1 MKVYTKIVYDKDDN
15 IIEEHSYNY
24 NGHVSLCEEGNDD
37 EKRDADFIKKR
48 DIKKFKKSSMDDAG
62 LDVAW
67 SFTGARTGE
76 QHIPRAR
83 FSSNNAG
90 KNYGPWS
97 KGKIYNNILH
107 KFASYSTIFTLSG
120 LSEQEL
126 RTQAYLSNSP
136 HEIIARTG
144 GIGDA
149 NVSTT
154 TGTEGPTKKYTKNN
168 PYTYESQVELL
179 ERKARAEF
187 LTGEKRVAGTDYDES
202 KYFLEAGR
210 DIFFENVN
218 ILSTTGP
225 NAERGLSNFQR
236 MEFELHEPFG
246 ISFVEKMRAAA
257 FINGYLDFHS
267 APYLLTIQWKGWDE
281 HGKERKDSSL
291 IRKIPIRIVRV
302 EFDVDAGGAKY
313 QCLAVAAESIAFD
326 DRFKYPHRQINI
338 TASNWLTWK
347 KEIEKQLDEQMAVEI
362 KEGVRQY
369 KDVFK
374 FEVSP
379 EVLKYANM
387 LGAGVEGG
395 IHQSNDGTTSSI
407 DQTMAPDSNKPDAQI
422 TIDGKA
428 WDLLSELQKH
438 EQKLK
443 AQAKKRAEEKTSSM
457 ETTNTIID
465 SYTSMVKLFEDAIR
479 SGFGYTKLVNNYWY
493 ELGRKLLNDS
503 AGENQKTISSE
514 ASKEE
519 MKQIVDFMGSPKF
532 AQALGKEE
540 NQYVDWFMI
549 KPKFEVLG
557 PMDDIRKVQPKI
569 ITFVAIETKI
579 HILKFIKA
587 GISFG
592 NIDWS
597 AYIRKKYDYIYT
609 GENVDIQHLKIHYK
623 TAYYMRNTRPFATE
637 EKHGGAVH
645 DFTNSLKETLNK
657 VFGAENYP
665 EPYAQLRMEPSINL
679 GKSTVVSN
687 DPRSRKNQEFYDY
700 LTNPQADMINIEL
713 TILGDPAFLCQDQFT
728 NLKKDNTKD
737 KSNIGPWNDTY
748 NSFNSESVTPLIVLN
763 YRLPEDFNDK
773 TGEYF
778 EADVANRTMW
788 FSGIYQ
794 VVKVDSKIEQGS
806 FTQVLYCVR
815 LNNQKGDGTTPI
827 IGDQFK
833 KYFKK
838 VDAENA
844 EENLPSKTGFSTAE
858 LNAVTFDV
866 DAFNK
871 TRDAKIKARKLK
883 DSLIK

>member
-1 MKVYTKIVYDKDDN
+1 
-15 IIEEHSYNY
+15 
-24 NGHVSLCEEGNDD
+24 
-37 EKRDADFIKKR
+37 
-48 DIKKFKKSSMDDAG
+48 
-62 LDVAW
+62 
-67 SFTGARTGE
+67 
-76 QHIPRAR
+76 
-83 FSSNNAG
+83 
-90 KNYGPWS
+90 
-97 KGKIYNNILH
+97 
-107 KFASYSTIFTLSG
+107 
-120 LSEQEL
+120 
-126 RTQAYLSNSP
+126 
-136 HEIIARTG
+136 
-144 GIGDA
+144 
-149 NVSTT
+149 
-154 TGTEGPTKKYTKNN
+154 
-168 PYTYESQVELL
+168 
-179 ERKARAEF
+179 
-187 LTGEKRVAGTDYDES
+187 
-202 KYFLEAGR
+202 
-210 DIFFENVN
+210 
-218 ILSTTGP
+218 
-225 NAERGLSNFQR
+225 
-236 MEFELHEPFG
+236 
-246 ISFVEKMRAAA
+246 
-257 FINGYLDFHS
+257 
-267 APYLLTIQWKGWDE
+267 
-281 HGKERKDSSL
+281 
-291 IRKIPIRIVRV
+291 
-302 EFDVDAGGAKY
+302 
-313 QCLAVAAESIAFD
+313 
-326 DRFKYPHRQINI
+326 
-338 TASNWLTWK
+338 
-347 KEIEKQLDEQMAVEI
+347 
-362 KEGVRQY
+362 
-369 KDVFK
+369 
-374 FEVSP
+374 
-379 EVLKYANM
+379 
-387 LGAGVEGG
+387 
-395 IHQSNDGTTSSI
+395 
-407 DQTMAPDSNKPDAQI
+407 
-422 TIDGKA
+422 
-428 WDLLSELQKH
+428 
-438 EQKLK
+438 
-443 AQAKKRAEEKTSSM
+443 
-457 ETTNTIID
+457 
-465 SYTSMVKLFEDAIR
+465 
-479 SGFGYTKLVNNYWY
+479 
-493 ELGRKLLNDS
+493 
-503 AGENQKTISSE
+503 
-514 ASKEE
+514 
-519 MKQIVDFMGSPKF
+519 
-532 AQALGKEE
+532 
-540 NQYVDWFMI
+540 
-549 KPKFEVLG
+549 
-557 PMDDIRKVQPKI
+557 VQPKI

-665 EPYAQLRMEPSINL
+665 EPLAPLTMEPSINL